1 MDTTGLGPVF
11 RGQVSALGSWRQG
24 TGHPASPS
32 RRDLLAST
40 VMMANAAIQTNEL
53 SKGYRTTTALYP
65 LTLTVPRGAVFA
77 LVGHN
82 GAGKTTLI
90 KLLMNMI
97 RPTSGSATI
106 LDRSTL
112 SLTGEDFT
120 RIGYASENQEL
131 PDWMTVRQFLAY
143 LKGFYPTW
151 DDAALVQQ
159 LELPLDRKLKHLS
172 RGMLMKAALASILA
186 FKPSLILLDEPF
198 SGLDPLVRDELIEAL
213 MARVR
218 PRSLA
223 GTEAMAGVPDAERPT
238 ILISSHDLA
247 EVESFATH
255 IGFLHQG
262 KLLFAEELH
271 SLTARFREVTVT
283 LPEGATLSRTGATP
297 PESWLLL
304 ETTLTAARF
313 IHIHADT
320 EDAPAQVAQVFAL
333 GTLTPRLQ
341 AEPMTLRAIFLALAK
356 SGRTPA
362 VPAQ

>member
-1 MDTTGLGPVF
+1 MPVTEF
-11 RGQVSALGSWRQG
+11 A
-24 TGHPASPS
+24 ASSP
-32 RRDLLAST
+32 
-40 VMMANAAIQTNEL
+40 AIQTNAL
-53 SKGYRTTTALYP
+53 AKGYRSTQALHP
-65 LTLTVPRGAVFA
+65 LTLSVPGGAVFA

-97 RPTSGSATI
+97 HPTSGSATI
-106 LDRSTL
+106 LGKNTTT
-112 SLTGEDFT
+112 LTGDDFT
-120 RIGYASENQEL
+120 RIAYASENQEL
-131 PDWMTVRQFLAY
+131 PDWMTVGQFLKY

-159 LELPLDRKLKHLS
+159 LDLPLDRKLKHLS

-213 MARVR
+213 MSRVN

-223 GTEAMAGVPDAERPT
+223 ANEAFTTELAGTPETPAIVRPT

-255 IGFLHQG
+255 IGFLHKG
-262 KLLFAEELH
+262 HLLFAEEMH
-271 SLTARFREVTVT
+271 SLTARFREVTIT
-283 LPEGATLSRTGATP
+283 LPPPLEGDPPATLVQTGTP

-304 ETTLTAARF
+304 EKTQLAARF
-313 IHIHADT
+313 VHIHADT
-320 EDAPAQVAQVFAL
+320 ESVPAQVAGVFPTSRPPNIQVA
-333 GTLTPRLQ
+333 
-341 AEPMTLRAIFLALAK
+341 PMTLRSIFLALAK
-356 SGRTPA
+356 SGRTPST
-362 VPAQ
+362 PQ

>member
-1 MDTTGLGPVF
+1 MTAAASLN
-11 RGQVSALGSWRQG
+11 
-24 TGHPASPS
+24 PAIETHS
-32 RRDLLAST
+32 LA
-40 VMMANAAIQTNEL
+40 
-53 SKGYRTTTALYP
+53 KGYRTTQALHP
-65 LTLTVPRGAVFA
+65 LTLSVPRGAVFA

-97 RPTSGSATI
+97 HPSSGTATI
-106 LDRSTL
+106 LGKDTTHL
-112 SLTGEDFT
+112 NGADFT
-120 RIGYASENQEL
+120 RIAYASENQEL
-131 PDWMTVRQFLAY
+131 PDWMTVGQFLSY

-159 LELPLDRKLKHLS
+159 LELPLNRKLKHLS

-213 MARVR
+213 MSRVN

-223 GTEAMAGVPDAERPT
+223 AGEALAASDDERPT

-262 KLLFAEELH
+262 RLLFAEEMT
-271 SLTARFREVTVT
+271 SLTSRFREVTIT
-283 LPEGATLSRTGATP
+283 LPPPAPGDAAAVLTQSATP
-297 PESWLLL
+297 PDSWLLL
-304 ETTLTAARF
+304 EQTLTAARF
-313 IHIHADT
+313 VHIHADT
-320 EDAPAQVAQVFAL
+320 ESVEAQIAAVFP
-333 GTLTPRLQ
+333 TPVPPIIQ
-341 AEPMTLRAIFLALAK
+341 AMPMTLRGIFLALAK

-362 VPAQ
+362 TPS

>member
-1 MDTTGLGPVF
+1 MTT
-11 RGQVSALGSWRQG
+11 
-24 TGHPASPS
+24 ASPVS
-32 RRDLLAST
+32 PSP
-40 VMMANAAIQTNEL
+40 AIQTNAL
-53 SKGYRTTTALYP
+53 SKGYRRTQALYP
-65 LTLTVPRGAVFA
+65 ITLTVPRGAVFA

-97 RPTSGSATI
+97 HPSSGSATI
-106 LDRSTL
+106 LDKDTTTL
-112 SLTGEDFT
+112 NGTDFT
-120 RIGYASENQEL
+120 RIAYASENQEL
-131 PDWMTVRQFLAY
+131 PDWMTVRQFLNY
-143 LKGFYPTW
+143 LKGFYPAW
-151 DDAALVQQ
+151 DDTALVQQ
-159 LELPLDRKLKHLS
+159 LDLPLDRKLKHLS

-213 MARVR
+213 MSRVN

-223 GTEAMAGVPDAERPT
+223 ANEAFTTELAGDSLTPASERPT

-262 KLLFAEELH
+262 HLLFAEEMQ
-271 SLTARFREVTVT
+271 SLTARFREVTIS
-283 LPEGATLSRTGATP
+283 LPPPAPGEAAAVLTQAAAP

-304 ETTLTAARF
+304 EKTLVAARF
-313 IHIHADT
+313 VHIHADT
-320 EDAPAQVAQVFAL
+320 EPVAAQIAAVFPTTVPL
-333 GTLTPRLQ
+333 HMQIL
-341 AEPMTLRAIFLALAK
+341 PMTLRGIFLALAK

-362 VPAQ
+362 APAPS

>member
-1 MDTTGLGPVF
+1 MT
-11 RGQVSALGSWRQG
+11 
-24 TGHPASPS
+24 
-32 RRDLLAST
+32 
-40 VMMANAAIQTNEL
+40 AAIETHAL
-53 SKGYRTTTALYP
+53 AKGYRSTQALHP
-65 LTLTVPRGAVFA
+65 LTLTVPTGAVFA

-97 RPTSGSATI
+97 HPTSGSATI
-106 LDRSTL
+106 LGKSTVH
-112 SLTGEDFT
+112 LTGADFT

-131 PDWMTVRQFLAY
+131 PDWMTVGQFLSY
-143 LKGFYPTW
+143 LKGFYPSW
-151 DDAALVQQ
+151 DDRALVTQ
-159 LELPLDRKLKHLS
+159 LDLPLDRKLKHLS

-186 FKPSLILLDEPF
+186 FNPSLILLDEPF

-213 MARVR
+213 MNRVR

-223 GTEAMAGVPDAERPT
+223 ASQALSASDGERPT

-262 KLLFAEELH
+262 RLLFAEEMT
-271 SLTARFREVTVT
+271 SLNARFREVTLT
-283 LPEGATLSRTGATP
+283 LPPPAAGVLPATLTRTAAAI

-304 ETTLTAARF
+304 EQTPTAARF

-320 EDAPAQVAQVFAL
+320 EPVADQIAKVFTA
-333 GTLTPRLQ
+333 TDTPSIVI
-341 AEPMTLRAIFLALAK
+341 APMTLRAIFLALAK

-362 VPAQ
+362 IAA

>member
-1 MDTTGLGPVF
+1 MSETITTP
-11 RGQVSALGSWRQG
+11 
-24 TGHPASPS
+24 
-32 RRDLLAST
+32 
-40 VMMANAAIQTNEL
+40 AIQTPALQTEAL
-53 SKGYRTTTALYP
+53 TKGYGKTVALHP

-106 LDRSTL
+106 LGTATT
-112 SLTGEDFT
+112 SLTGSDFT
-120 RIGYASENQEL
+120 RIAYASENQEL
-131 PDWMTVRQFLAY
+131 PDWMTVGQFLSY

-151 DDAALVQQ
+151 DDTALVKQ

-186 FKPSLILLDEPF
+186 YSPELILLDEPF

-213 MARVR
+213 MSRVR

-223 GTEAMAGVPDAERPT
+223 DSEALAATPEGSRPT

-262 KLLFAEELH
+262 RLLFAEELH
-271 SLTARFREVTVT
+271 TLTARFREVTVT
-283 LPEGATLSRTGATP
+283 LPPPAPGEPPAVLTRTEVAT

-313 IHIHADT
+313 VHIHADT
-320 EDAPAQVAQVFAL
+320 EPVAAQVAAVFNSGSAK
-333 GTLTPRLQ
+333 PHINPV
-341 AEPMTLRAIFLALAK
+341 PMTLRGIFLALAK
-356 SGRTPA
+356 SGRAPA
-362 VPAQ
+362 APTK

>member
-1 MDTTGLGPVF
+1 MSFAATTE
-11 RGQVSALGSWRQG
+11 
-24 TGHPASPS
+24 
-32 RRDLLAST
+32 
-40 VMMANAAIQTNEL
+40 AAIQTHEL
-53 SKGYRTTTALYP
+53 AKGYGPTMALHP

-97 RPTSGSATI
+97 RPTSGSAII
-106 LDRSTL
+106 LDKSTL

-151 DDAALVQQ
+151 DDTQLVQQ

-186 FKPSLILLDEPF
+186 FQPSLILLDEPF

-213 MARVR
+213 MTRVR

-223 GTEAMAGVPDAERPT
+223 ASEVLAAQPETTRPT

-262 KLLFAEELH
+262 HLLFAEEMQ

-283 LPEGATLSRTGATP
+283 LPTPAAGELPGALTRTGTNSP
-297 PESWLLL
+297 DSWLLL

-313 IHIHADT
+313 VHIHANT
-320 EDAPAQVAQVFAL
+320 EDVASQVAQVFST
-333 GTLTPRLQ
+333 GTSAPHLQ
-341 AEPMTLRAIFLALAK
+341 LQPMPLRAIFLALAK
-356 SGRTPA
+356 SGRAPA
-362 VPAQ
+362 APTQ

>member
-1 MDTTGLGPVF
+1 MT
-11 RGQVSALGSWRQG
+11 SATSL
-24 TGHPASPS
+24 TP
-32 RRDLLAST
+32 
-40 VMMANAAIQTNEL
+40 AIQTHEL
-53 SKGYRTTTALYP
+53 GKSYRNTQALYP
-65 LTLTVPRGAVFA
+65 LTLSVPRGAVFA

-97 RPTSGSATI
+97 HPTSGSATI
-106 LDRSTL
+106 LDKDTAKL
-112 SLTGEDFT
+112 NGADFT

-131 PDWMTVRQFLAY
+131 PDWMTVGQFMNY

-151 DDAALVQQ
+151 DDAGLIQQ
-159 LELPLDRKLKHLS
+159 LDLPLNRKLKHLS

-213 MARVR
+213 MSRVN
-218 PRSLA
+218 PRSLIA
-223 GTEAMAGVPDAERPT
+223 QEELSHDEQERPT

-262 KLLFAEELH
+262 KLLFAEEMQ
-271 SLTARFREVTVT
+271 SLTSRFREITIS
-283 LPEGATLSRTGATP
+283 LPPPAPGEAAVVLTKIGTP

-304 ETTLTAARF
+304 EQTATAARF
-313 IHIHADT
+313 VHIHADT
-320 EDAPAQVAQVFAL
+320 EPVAEQIATVFSTP
-333 GTLTPRLQ
+333 GTPNVQIL
-341 AEPMTLRAIFLALAK
+341 PMTLRSIFLALAK

-362 VPAQ
+362 TPS

>member
-1 MDTTGLGPVF
+1 MTA
-11 RGQVSALGSWRQG
+11 VSL
-24 TGHPASPS
+24 
-32 RRDLLAST
+32 ST
-40 VMMANAAIQTNEL
+40 SANRVVPAIQTVAL
-53 SKGYRTTTALYP
+53 AKGYRSTQALHP

-97 RPTSGSATI
+97 HPTSGTAMI
-106 LDRSTL
+106 LGKDTTHLNGS
-112 SLTGEDFT
+112 DFT
-120 RIGYASENQEL
+120 RIAYASENQEL
-131 PDWMTVRQFLAY
+131 PDWMTVGQFLSY

-159 LELPLDRKLKHLS
+159 LELPLNRKLKQLS

-186 FKPSLILLDEPF
+186 FNPSLILLDEPF

-213 MARVR
+213 MSRVN

-223 GTEAMAGVPDAERPT
+223 AGEALASNPNQERPT

-262 KLLFAEELH
+262 RLLFAEEMT
-271 SLTARFREVTVT
+271 SLTSRFREVTIT
-283 LPEGATLSRTGATP
+283 LPP
-297 PESWLLL
+297 PAPGDAAAVLTKAANPPDSWLLL
-304 ETTLTAARF
+304 EQTLTAARF
-313 IHIHADT
+313 VHIHADT
-320 EDAPAQVAQVFAL
+320 EPLDEQIAAVFPTPVAPHI
-333 GTLTPRLQ
+333 Q
-341 AEPMTLRAIFLALAK
+341 ATPMTLRGIFLALAK

-362 VPAQ
+362 TPA

>member
-1 MDTTGLGPVF
+1 MTP
-11 RGQVSALGSWRQG
+11 
-24 TGHPASPS
+24 
-32 RRDLLAST
+32 
-40 VMMANAAIQTNEL
+40 AIQTHDL
-53 SKGYRTTTALYP
+53 TKGYGHTIALHP
-65 LTLTVPRGAVFA
+65 LTLSVPAGAVFA

-97 RPTSGSATI
+97 RPTAGTATI
-106 LDRSTL
+106 LDKNTL
-112 SLTGEDFT
+112 TLTGDDFT

-151 DDAALVQQ
+151 DDTELVRQ

-213 MARVR
+213 MTRVH

-223 GTEAMAGVPDAERPT
+223 GAEALAATPDEPRPT

-262 KLLFAEELH
+262 KLLFAEEMHL
-271 SLTARFREVTVT
+271 LTARFREITIT
-283 LPEGATLSRTGATP
+283 LPPPPPGESPATLTRTGAEIP
-297 PESWLLL
+297 SSWLLL
-304 ETTLTAARF
+304 ETTLTAARWV
-313 IHIHADT
+313 HTHADT
-320 EDAPAQVAQVFAL
+320 EDIPAQIATVFHS
-333 GTLTPRLQ
+333 GSVTPHID
-341 AEPMTLRAIFLALAK
+341 AVPMTLRGIFLALAK
-356 SGRTPA
+356 SGRAPA
-362 VPAQ
+362 APTQ

>member
-1 MDTTGLGPVF
+1 MTP
-11 RGQVSALGSWRQG
+11 
-24 TGHPASPS
+24 
-32 RRDLLAST
+32 
-40 VMMANAAIQTNEL
+40 AIQTHDL
-53 SKGYRTTTALYP
+53 TKGYGHTVALHP
-65 LTLTVPRGAVFA
+65 LTLTVPAGAVFA

-90 KLLMNMI
+90 KMLMNMI
-97 RPTSGSATI
+97 RPTAGSATI
-106 LDRSTL
+106 LDRNTL
-112 SLTGEDFT
+112 TLTGEDFT

-186 FKPSLILLDEPF
+186 FNPSLILLDEPF

-213 MARVR
+213 MSRVH
-218 PRSLA
+218 PRSLS
-223 GTEAMAGVPDAERPT
+223 GQEAFASNPDQPRPT

-262 KLLFAEELH
+262 KLLFAEEMH
-271 SLTARFREVTVT
+271 SLTARFREITIT
-283 LPEGATLSRTGATP
+283 LPPPTPGENPATLTRTGAEVP
-297 PESWLLL
+297 NSWLLL
-304 ETTLTAARF
+304 ETTLTAARWV
-313 IHIHADT
+313 HTHADT
-320 EDAPAQVAQVFAL
+320 EDIPAQIATVFHT
-333 GTLTPRLQ
+333 GGVTPHIQ
-341 AEPMTLRAIFLALAK
+341 AVPMTLRGIFLALAK
-356 SGRTPA
+356 SGRAPA
-362 VPAQ
+362 APTQ

>member
-1 MDTTGLGPVF
+1 MLATETAPAIET
-11 RGQVSALGSWRQG
+11 RAL
-24 TGHPASPS
+24 A
-32 RRDLLAST
+32 
-40 VMMANAAIQTNEL
+40 
-53 SKGYRTTTALYP
+53 KGYRGTQALHP

-97 RPTSGSATI
+97 HPTSGSATI
-106 LDRSTL
+106 LGKNTATL
-112 SLTGEDFT
+112 NGEDFT
-120 RIGYASENQEL
+120 RIAYASENQEL
-131 PDWMTVRQFLAY
+131 PDWMTVGQFLSY
-143 LKGFYPTW
+143 LKGFYPRW

-159 LELPLDRKLKHLS
+159 LDLPLDRKLKHLS

-213 MARVR
+213 MSRVN

-223 GTEAMAGVPDAERPT
+223 ANEAFFAETAATPESPSADPNRPT

-255 IGFLHQG
+255 IGFLHKG
-262 KLLFAEELH
+262 HLLFAEEMA
-271 SLTARFREVTVT
+271 SLTARFREIT
-283 LPEGATLSRTGATP
+283 LMLPPPMPGEPPQVLTQATTP

-304 ETTLTAARF
+304 EKTQTAARF
-313 IHIHADT
+313 VHIHADT
-320 EDAPAQVAQVFAL
+320 EPVAAQIATVFPTPVAPTIQIV
-333 GTLTPRLQ
+333 
-341 AEPMTLRAIFLALAK
+341 PMTLRAIFLALAK

-362 VPAQ
+362 TPS

>member
-1 MDTTGLGPVF
+1 MT
-11 RGQVSALGSWRQG
+11 
-24 TGHPASPS
+24 SPS
-32 RRDLLAST
+32 LSPATSPIP
-40 VMMANAAIQTNEL
+40 AIQTVDL
-53 SKGYRTTTALYP
+53 AKGYRSTQALHP
-65 LTLTVPRGAVFA
+65 LTLTVPKGAVFA

-97 RPTSGSATI
+97 HPTSGSATI
-106 LDRSTL
+106 LGKNTTHL
-112 SLTGEDFT
+112 NGEDFT
-120 RIGYASENQEL
+120 RIAYASENQEL
-131 PDWMTVRQFLAY
+131 PDWMTVGQFLSY

-159 LELPLDRKLKHLS
+159 LDLPLNRKLKHLS

-213 MARVR
+213 MSRVN

-223 GTEAMAGVPDAERPT
+223 AGEALAASGEDRPT

-247 EVESFATH
+247 EVESFAPH

-262 KLLFAEELH
+262 HLLFAEEMTT
-271 SLTARFREVTVT
+271 LTARFREITIT
-283 LPEGATLSRTGATP
+283 LPPPTPGEAAAVLTQSATP

-304 ETTLTAARF
+304 EHTLTAARF
-313 IHIHADT
+313 VHIHADT
-320 EDAPAQVAQVFAL
+320 EDVAAQVARVFPTA
-333 GTLTPRLQ
+333 TPVTIH
-341 AEPMTLRAIFLALAK
+341 AVPMTLRGIFLALAK

-362 VPAQ
+362 TPS

>member
-1 MDTTGLGPVF
+1 MSFVPTLE
-11 RGQVSALGSWRQG
+11 
-24 TGHPASPS
+24 
-32 RRDLLAST
+32 
-40 VMMANAAIQTNEL
+40 AAIQTHEL
-53 SKGYRTTTALYP
+53 AKGYGQTVALHP
-65 LTLTVPRGAVFA
+65 LTLTIPRGAVFA

-97 RPTSGSATI
+97 RPSSGSATI
-106 LDRSTL
+106 LDSDTL

-186 FKPSLILLDEPF
+186 FEPSLILLDEPF

-213 MARVR
+213 MSRVQ

-223 GTEAMAGVPDAERPT
+223 ASEALAAKPGLRPT

-262 KLLFAEELH
+262 HLLFAEEMH
-271 SLTARFREVTVT
+271 SLNARFREVTVT
-283 LPEGATLSRTGATP
+283 LPPPAPGEMPANLTRTGVNP
-297 PESWLLL
+297 PDSWLLL

-313 IHIHADT
+313 VHIHADT
-320 EDAPAQVAQVFAL
+320 EDIPAQVAQVFSTGSGL
-333 GTLTPRLQ
+333 PHLQ
-341 AEPMTLRAIFLALAK
+341 SQPMPLRAIFLALAK
-356 SGRTPA
+356 SGRAPVDLT
-362 VPAQ
+362 Q

>member
-1 MDTTGLGPVF
+1 MTP
-11 RGQVSALGSWRQG
+11 
-24 TGHPASPS
+24 
-32 RRDLLAST
+32 
-40 VMMANAAIQTNEL
+40 AIQTQAL
-53 SKGYRTTTALYP
+53 AKGYKKTQALYP
-65 LTLTVPRGAVFA
+65 TTLTIPRGSVFA

-97 RPTSGSATI
+97 HPTSGSATI
-106 LDRSTL
+106 LGKDCTH
-112 SLTGEDFT
+112 LTGEDFT
-120 RIGYASENQEL
+120 RIAYASENQEL
-131 PDWMTVRQFLAY
+131 PDWMTVGQFLSY
-143 LKGFYPTW
+143 LKGFYPIW
-151 DDAALVQQ
+151 DDAALVHQ

-186 FKPSLILLDEPF
+186 FSPQVILLDEPF

-213 MARVR
+213 MNRVH

-223 GTEAMAGVPDAERPT
+223 GSEAFATTPEDSRPT
-238 ILISSHDLA
+238 VLISSHDLA

-262 KLLFAEELH
+262 KLLFSEEMT

-283 LPEGATLSRTGATP
+283 LPPPAPGDMPFTLLKSGNP

-304 ETTLTAARF
+304 ETTPTAARF
-313 IHIHADT
+313 VHIHADT
-320 EDAPAQVAQVFAL
+320 EPVAEQIATVFPGAPVHVQSL
-333 GTLTPRLQ
+333 
-341 AEPMTLRAIFLALAK
+341 PMTLRGIFLALAK

-362 VPAQ
+362 TPA

>member
-1 MDTTGLGPVF
+1 MTP
-11 RGQVSALGSWRQG
+11 
-24 TGHPASPS
+24 
-32 RRDLLAST
+32 
-40 VMMANAAIQTNEL
+40 AIQTDAL
-53 SKGYRTTTALYP
+53 SKGYGHVQALQP
-65 LTLTVPRGAVFA
+65 LTLTVPSGAVFA

-90 KLLMNMI
+90 KLLMNMLH
-97 RPTSGSATI
+97 PTSGSATI
-106 LDRSTL
+106 LGRPTV
-112 SLTGEDFT
+112 SLTGADFT

-143 LKGFYPTW
+143 LKGFYPSW
-151 DDAALVQQ
+151 DDAALVEQ
-159 LELPLDRKLKHLS
+159 LELPLDRKLRHLS

-223 GTEAMAGVPDAERPT
+223 ASEALSATPESDRPT

-262 KLLFAEELH
+262 KLLFAEEMAT
-271 SLTARFREVTVT
+271 LTARFREVTLT
-283 LPEGATLSRTGATP
+283 LPPPAPGEEPRTLARPASVPA
-297 PESWLLL
+297 SWLLL
-304 ETTLTAARF
+304 EQTPTAARF
-313 IHIHADT
+313 VHTEASSEDVRQQIHAT
-320 EDAPAQVAQVFAL
+320 FPAAANSHI
-333 GTLTPRLQ
+333 TS
-341 AEPMTLRAIFLALAK
+341 EPMTLRGIFLALAK
-356 SGRTPA
+356 SGKTPA
-362 VPAQ
+362 GPV

>member
-1 MDTTGLGPVF
+1 MT
-11 RGQVSALGSWRQG
+11 
-24 TGHPASPS
+24 PAIETH
-32 RRDLLAST
+32 A
-40 VMMANAAIQTNEL
+40 L
-53 SKGYRTTTALYP
+53 SKGYRRVQALHP
-65 LTLTVPRGAVFA
+65 VTLTVPQGAVFA

-97 RPTSGSATI
+97 HPSSGSATI
-106 LDRSTL
+106 LGRDITRL
-112 SLTGEDFT
+112 NGEDFT
-120 RIGYASENQEL
+120 RIAYASENQEL
-131 PDWMTVRQFLAY
+131 PDWMTVGQFLAY

-151 DDAALVQQ
+151 DDSGLVAQ

-186 FKPSLILLDEPF
+186 FSPQIILLDEPF

-213 MARVR
+213 MSRVN

-223 GTEAMAGVPDAERPT
+223 AGEALAAHPEQERPT

-271 SLTARFREVTVT
+271 SLTARFREITLT
-283 LPEGATLSRTGATP
+283 LPPPAPGEAPATLIKVGAP

-304 ETTLTAARF
+304 EQTLTAARF
-313 IHIHADT
+313 VHIHADT
-320 EDAPAQVAQVFAL
+320 EPVAAQVAAVFP
-333 GTLTPRLQ
+333 TSSPRMQ
-341 AEPMTLRAIFLALAK
+341 AVPMTLRGIFLALAK

-362 VPAQ
+362 VPAA

>member
-1 MDTTGLGPVF
+1 MTP
-11 RGQVSALGSWRQG
+11 
-24 TGHPASPS
+24 
-32 RRDLLAST
+32 
-40 VMMANAAIQTNEL
+40 AIQTHDL
-53 SKGYRTTTALYP
+53 TKGYGRTVALHP
-65 LTLTVPRGAVFA
+65 LTLTVPSGAVFA

-97 RPTSGSATI
+97 RPTAGTASI
-106 LDRSTL
+106 LDKSTL
-112 SLTGEDFT
+112 SLTGDDFT

-213 MARVR
+213 MTRVH

-223 GTEAMAGVPDAERPT
+223 GAEALAATPDAPRPT

-262 KLLFAEELH
+262 KLLFAEEMH
-271 SLTARFREVTVT
+271 SLTARFREITIT
-283 LPEGATLSRTGATP
+283 LPPPPPGENPATLTRTGADTP
-297 PESWLLL
+297 NSWLLL
-304 ETTLTAARF
+304 ETTLTAARWV
-313 IHIHADT
+313 HTHADT
-320 EDAPAQVAQVFAL
+320 EDIAAQIAAVFHSGSA
-333 GTLTPRLQ
+333 TPHI
-341 AEPMTLRAIFLALAK
+341 AAVPMTLRGIFLALAK
-356 SGRTPA
+356 SGRAPA
-362 VPAQ
+362 APTQ

>member
-1 MDTTGLGPVF
+1 MTVAT
-11 RGQVSALGSWRQG
+11 QTNA
-24 TGHPASPS
+24 PA
-32 RRDLLAST
+32 
-40 VMMANAAIQTNEL
+40 AAIQTIGL
-53 SKGYRTTTALYP
+53 AKGYARTQALYP
-65 LTLTVPRGAVFA
+65 VTLTVPSGSVFA

-97 RPTSGSATI
+97 HPTAGSATI
-106 LDRSTL
+106 LGKDCMH
-112 SLTGEDFT
+112 LTGEDFT
-120 RIGYASENQEL
+120 RIAYASENQEL
-131 PDWMTVRQFLAY
+131 PDWMTVRQFLDY

-186 FKPSLILLDEPF
+186 FSPQIILLDEPF

-213 MARVR
+213 MARVH

-223 GTEAMAGVPDAERPT
+223 ESEAFAADTTAPRPT

-262 KLLFAEELH
+262 KLLFAEEMS
-271 SLTARFREVTVT
+271 SLTSRFREVTLM
-283 LPEGATLSRTGATP
+283 LPPPMPGEPPASLVKTGTP

-304 ETTLTAARF
+304 EQTPTAARF
-313 IHIHADT
+313 VHIHADT
-320 EDAPAQVAQVFAL
+320 EPVATQIASLFPGV
-333 GTLTPRLQ
+333 TPSVQ
-341 AEPMTLRAIFLALAK
+341 MAPMTLRGIFLALAK

-362 VPAQ
+362 APTEAAPAANNKQERKAR

>member
-1 MDTTGLGPVF
+1 MTP
-11 RGQVSALGSWRQG
+11 
-24 TGHPASPS
+24 
-32 RRDLLAST
+32 
-40 VMMANAAIQTNEL
+40 AIQTIAL
-53 SKGYRTTTALYP
+53 SKGYRTTQALEP
-65 LTLTVPRGAVFA
+65 LTFTVPRGAVFA

-97 RPTSGSATI
+97 HPTSGSATV
-106 LDRSTL
+106 LGKS
-112 SLTGEDFT
+112 SAHLTGADFT

-131 PDWMTVRQFLAY
+131 PDWMTVRQFLDY

-151 DDAALVQQ
+151 DDTVLVRQ

-186 FKPSLILLDEPF
+186 FRPQLILLDEPF

-213 MARVR
+213 MSRVN

-223 GTEAMAGVPDAERPT
+223 ASEALASRPDDERPT

-262 KLLFAEELH
+262 KLLFAEEL
-271 SLTARFREVTVT
+271 STLKNRFREVTVT
-283 LPEGATLSRTGATP
+283 LPPPTLGAEPSILTRTGTP

-304 ETTLTAARF
+304 ENTLTAARF
-313 IHIHADT
+313 VHIHADT
-320 EDAPAQVAQVFAL
+320 EDV
-333 GTLTPRLQ
+333 Q
-341 AEPMTLRAIFLALAK
+341 AEVGKVFPTAEPLHLHSVPMTLRAIFLALAK

-362 VPAQ
+362 IPTQAA

>member
-1 MDTTGLGPVF
+1 MA
-11 RGQVSALGSWRQG
+11 SA
-24 TGHPASPS
+24 A
-32 RRDLLAST
+32 LAHDPE
-40 VMMANAAIQTNEL
+40 AAIQTIGLEK
-53 SKGYRTTTALYP
+53 SYRQTTALHP
-65 LTLTVPRGAVFA
+65 LTLSVPRGAVFA

-97 RPTSGSATI
+97 RPSAGSATV
-106 LDRSTL
+106 L
-112 SLTGEDFT
+112 SKPIVQLTGEDFT

-131 PDWMTVRQFLAY
+131 PDWMTVRQFLDY

-151 DDAALVQQ
+151 DDTALVQQ

-213 MARVR
+213 MLRVH
-218 PRSLA
+218 PRSLTA
-223 GTEAMAGVPDAERPT
+223 QEALAHEPDAARPT

-262 KLLFAEELH
+262 HLLFAEELA
-271 SLTARFREVTVT
+271 SISARFREVTVT
-283 LPEGATLSRTGATP
+283 LPPPTAGEPAAGTLTRTLAP
-297 PESWLLL
+297 VPDSWLLL

-320 EDAPAQVAQVFAL
+320 QPVAAQVAEVFSTAGQPPHL
-333 GTLTPRLQ
+333 HE
-341 AEPMTLRAIFLALAK
+341 APMTLRAIFLALAK

-362 VPAQ
+362 VPTQ

>member
-1 MDTTGLGPVF
+1 MPEL
-11 RGQVSALGSWRQG
+11 S
-24 TGHPASPS
+24 PAVLSPAELS
-32 RRDLLAST
+32 PA
-40 VMMANAAIQTNEL
+40 VQTNAL
-53 SKGYRTTTALYP
+53 AKGYRSTQALHP

-97 RPTSGSATI
+97 HPTSGSATI
-106 LDRSTL
+106 LGMDATH
-112 SLTGEDFT
+112 LTGKDFT
-120 RIGYASENQEL
+120 RIAYASENQEL
-131 PDWMTVRQFLAY
+131 PDWMTVGQFLSY

-159 LELPLDRKLKHLS
+159 LELPLNRKLKHLS

-186 FKPSLILLDEPF
+186 FKPQLILLDEPF

-213 MARVR
+213 MSRVN

-223 GTEAMAGVPDAERPT
+223 ANEAFAAEAATTELNPDRPT

-262 KLLFAEELH
+262 HLLFAEEMG
-271 SLTARFREVTVT
+271 SLTSRFREVTLT
-283 LPEGATLSRTGATP
+283 LPPPAPDQPAAVLIQAEKE

-304 ETTLTAARF
+304 EKTATAARF
-313 IHIHADT
+313 VHIHADREPVADQIAKVFPT
-320 EDAPAQVAQVFAL
+320 HVPVNIQVV
-333 GTLTPRLQ
+333 
-341 AEPMTLRAIFLALAK
+341 PMTLRGIFLALAK

-362 VPAQ
+362 TPA

>member
-1 MDTTGLGPVF
+1 MTVAPEMN
-11 RGQVSALGSWRQG
+11 
-24 TGHPASPS
+24 
-32 RRDLLAST
+32 ST
-40 VMMANAAIQTNEL
+40 AAAIQTHGL
-53 SKGYRTTTALYP
+53 AKGYARTQALYP
-65 LTLTVPRGAVFA
+65 VTLTVPRGSVFA

-97 RPTSGSATI
+97 QPSAGSATI
-106 LDRSTL
+106 LGKECIH
-112 SLTGEDFT
+112 LTGDDFK
-120 RIGYASENQEL
+120 RIAYASENQEL
-131 PDWMTVRQFLAY
+131 PDWMTVRQFLDY

-159 LELPLDRKLKHLS
+159 LELPQDRKLKHLS

-186 FKPSLILLDEPF
+186 FSPEIILLDEPF

-213 MARVR
+213 MARVQ

-223 GTEAMAGVPDAERPT
+223 GSEALAAQSGPRPT

-262 KLLFAEELH
+262 KLLFAEEMS
-271 SLTARFREVTVT
+271 SLTARFREVTLM
-283 LPEGATLSRTGATP
+283 LPP
-297 PESWLLL
+297 PLPGDPPAVLVQSGIHPQSWLLV
-304 ETTLTAARF
+304 EQTLTAARF
-313 IHIHADT
+313 VHIHADS
-320 EDAPAQVAQVFAL
+320 EPVAAQIASVYPGV
-333 GTLTPRLQ
+333 TPTIQ
-341 AEPMTLRAIFLALAK
+341 MAPMTLRGIFLALAK

-362 VPAQ
+362 PPTEAASEGSVR

>member
-1 MDTTGLGPVF
+1 MTINAIETH
-11 RGQVSALGSWRQG
+11 Q
-24 TGHPASPS
+24 
-32 RRDLLAST
+32 LA
-40 VMMANAAIQTNEL
+40 
-53 SKGYRTTTALYP
+53 KGYRSTQALHP
-65 LTLTVPRGAVFA
+65 LTLSVPRGAVFA

-97 RPTSGSATI
+97 HPTSGSATI
-106 LDRSTL
+106 LGKDTVH
-112 SLTGEDFT
+112 LTGEDFT

-131 PDWMTVRQFLAY
+131 PDWMTVGQFLAY
-143 LKGFYPTW
+143 LKGFYPEW
-151 DDAALVQQ
+151 DDATLVQQ

-186 FKPSLILLDEPF
+186 FSPSVILLDEPF

-223 GTEAMAGVPDAERPT
+223 AGEALAATPAQERPT

-262 KLLFAEELH
+262 KLLFAEEMH

-283 LPEGATLSRTGATP
+283 LPPPLPGEMPEVLNRTGTP
-297 PESWLLL
+297 PESWLLV
-304 ETTLTAARF
+304 EQTLTAARF

-320 EDAPAQVAQVFAL
+320 EPMHVQVAQVFPTTVPAH
-333 GTLTPRLQ
+333 LQ
-341 AEPMTLRAIFLALAK
+341 IEPMTLRAIFLALAK

-362 VPAQ
+362 VPTEGKDL